1 LNYLTTFRYPQLLKC
16 DRCYVIGICKYPA
29 MNQIELHQESE
40 VGIDAENL
48 EPLTP
53 NEMRVHQILNSDPRP
68 EHFAEMINI
77 DPAKLRKKS
86 RFEHL
91 DGMNK
96 LLNYFNYF
104 RTISV
109 ATAVGHGEEGPVDIF
124 DGAPQAEREDVSS
137 TLNLSPMSAHRLIE
151 DAKTITTHL
160 PETLE
165 ALKYGEI
172 SQAHASIIAQ
182 QLAPLI
188 EKGADPIILAE
199 LESKAVTFAESHT
212 PAEAKRQLIN
222 RVAALDERGFEDRV
236 EDAKKQRYVR
246 LKPEENGMASIYA
259 LLPAE
264 DAKLVMEVINDCA
277 KTAQDRHLENL
288 RATTNNS
295 EEDFQLLKK
304 LDETSIDTFRAD
316 ALSEIATKYLTNNV
330 NPNLKDRKPVLLQL
344 TMDMATLIGL
354 DEKPAQLVGYGPL
367 PASLA
372 RILAADAKW
381 QKFIVD
387 PLTGNLINYGRKV
400 YEPPQALK
408 DFIIARDQ
416 TCRFIGCAQPAR
428 RCDLDHAVPWEEGGE
443 TSPENMGALC
453 RRHHQLKTHGGWKL
467 TSHPDGSC
475 TWVSPRGKEFFVPV
489 KPMNPAA

>member
-1 LNYLTTFRYPQLLKC
+1 
-16 DRCYVIGICKYPA
+16 

-109 ATAVGHGEEGPVDIF
+109 AAAVGHGEDCPVDIF

-222 RVAALDERGFEDRV
+222 RVAAIDERGFEDRV

-304 LDETSIDTFRAD
+304 LDET
-316 ALSEIATKYLTNNV
+316 LS
-330 NPNLKDRKPVLLQL
+330 
-344 TMDMATLIGL
+344 LIH
-354 DEKPAQLVGYGPL
+354 
-367 PASLA
+367 
-372 RILAADAKW
+372 I
-381 QKFIVD
+381 
-387 PLTGNLINYGRKV
+387 
-400 YEPPQALK
+400 
-408 DFIIARDQ
+408 
-416 TCRFIGCAQPAR
+416 
-428 RCDLDHAVPWEEGGE
+428 
-443 TSPENMGALC
+443 
-453 RRHHQLKTHGGWKL
+453 
-467 TSHPDGSC
+467 
-475 TWVSPRGKEFFVPV
+475 
-489 KPMNPAA
+489 

>member
-1 LNYLTTFRYPQLLKC
+1 
-16 DRCYVIGICKYPA
+16 
-29 MNQIELHQESE
+29 M
-40 VGIDAENL
+40 
-48 EPLTP
+48 
-53 NEMRVHQILNSDPRP
+53 
-68 EHFAEMINI
+68 
-77 DPAKLRKKS
+77 
-86 RFEHL
+86 
-91 DGMNK
+91 
-96 LLNYFNYF
+96 
-104 RTISV
+104 
-109 ATAVGHGEEGPVDIF
+109 
-124 DGAPQAEREDVSS
+124 
-137 TLNLSPMSAHRLIE
+137 
-151 DAKTITTHL
+151 
-160 PETLE
+160 
-165 ALKYGEI
+165 
-172 SQAHASIIAQ
+172 
-182 QLAPLI
+182 
-188 EKGADPIILAE
+188 
-199 LESKAVTFAESHT
+199 
-212 PAEAKRQLIN
+212 
-222 RVAALDERGFEDRV
+222 
-236 EDAKKQRYVR
+236 
-246 LKPEENGMASIYA
+246 
-259 LLPAE
+259 
-264 DAKLVMEVINDCA
+264 
-277 KTAQDRHLENL
+277 
-288 RATTNNS
+288 
-295 EEDFQLLKK
+295 
-304 LDETSIDTFRAD
+304 
-316 ALSEIATKYLTNNV
+316 